1 MPDIVIHAVTAAAY
15 AVLAWHFW
23 NTRWRARPGGG
34 ARAAG
39 GLQPLER
46 AAILLPLGLHGG
58 LLYMAL
64 LAPSELRFGF
74 AHALSSMLWLAV
86 LFYWFESLFY
96 NLDGMQPPALA
107 LAALAAPLPAIFPG
121 RESGPLGASIEFRL
135 HLVMAILAYSLFT
148 IAMLHAVL
156 MALVE
161 RRLHH
166 SRSARGAASAF
177 AADGAAMLAG
187 PLGAL
192 PPLLTLERLLFRMIA
207 VAFVLL
213 TLTLATG
220 IAFSETLFGRPL
232 RFDHKTLFALL
243 SWVTFALLLA
253 GRYFYGW
260 RGRTALRW
268 TLTGFVMLLLAYIGS
283 RFVLEVLLG
292 RG

>member
-15 AVLAWHFW
+15 AALAWHFW
-23 NTRWRARPGGG
+23 NTRWRARPGGA

-39 GLQPLER
+39 LHPLER
-46 AAILLPLGLHGG
+46 VAILVPLGLHGA
-58 LLYMAL
+58 LLYL
-64 LAPSELRFGF
+64 ELFAPSELRFGF
-74 AHALSSMLWLAV
+74 ALALSSMLWLAV

-107 LAALAAPLPAIFPG
+107 LAALAAPLPAVFPG
-121 RESGPLGASIEFRL
+121 RESGALGASFEFRL
-135 HLVMAILAYSLFT
+135 HLVMAVLAYSLFT

-166 SRSARGAASAF
+166 SRSARGS
-177 AADGAAMLAG
+177 ADGAGMLGG

-192 PPLLTLERLLFRMIA
+192 PPLLTLERLLFRMIT

-213 TLTLATG
+213 TLTLITG

-243 SWVTFALLLA
+243 SWATFAVLLA
-253 GRYFYGW
+253 GRHFYGW

-268 TLTGFVMLLLAYIGS
+268 TLTGFVLLILAYVGS
-283 RFVLEVLLG
+283 RFVLEVILG
-292 RG
+292 RT